1 MKGKQ
6 TLSAP
11 CEEIF
16 IMKKTYSLGIAALLL
31 VALLASCA
39 TTASSE
45 AEQIPAA
52 PAAVPAAPVEAPKAE
67 AAPAVAPAPVK
78 EAPAPSAA
86 PVVEAPATPTLAE
99 RIDAANA
106 SNITVDEALDI
117 AYQLTDPANDP
128 DGTLTAKAL
137 AKADEIV
144 TSLIDGAMSEE
155 EIDAYINLMDEGMA
169 AYGDYVK
176 ALGIDVQPYFD
187 MAKERKVAIEAYNKN
202 SYYYYLKQ
210 YRKDGRY
217 KKELSELLTQKN
229 AKKN

>member
-1 MKGKQ
+1 
-6 TLSAP
+6 
-11 CEEIF
+11 
-16 IMKKTYSLGIAALLL
+16 MKKTYSLGIAALLL

-39 TTASSE
+39 TTASPE
-45 AEQIPAA
+45 AEQILAV

-67 AAPAVAPAPVK
+67 PAPAAAPAPVK
-78 EAPAPSAA
+78 EASAPAPSAA
-86 PVVEAPATPTLAE
+86 PVVEAPAAPTLAE

-128 DGTLTAKAL
+128 EGTLTAKAL

-176 ALGIDVQPYFD
+176 ALGINVQPYFD

>member
-1 MKGKQ
+1 
-6 TLSAP
+6 
-11 CEEIF
+11 
-16 IMKKTYSLGIAALLL
+16 MKKTYSLGIATLLL

-39 TTASSE
+39 TTASPE

-52 PAAVPAAPVEAPKAE
+52 PAAVPAAPVETPKAGPAPVA
-67 AAPAVAPAPVK
+67 AAPASAK
-78 EAPAPSAA
+78 EAPASAA
-86 PVVEAPATPTLAE
+86 PVVETPAPVAEAPAAPTLAE

-117 AYQLTDPANDP
+117 AYQLTNPANDP

-155 EIDAYINLMDEGMA
+155 EINAYIDLMNEGMD

-176 ALGIDVQPYFD
+176 ALGINVQPYFD
-187 MAKERKVAIEAYNKN
+187 MVQERKVAIEAYNKN

-217 KKELSELLTQKN
+217 KKELSELLTKKN

>member
-1 MKGKQ
+1 
-6 TLSAP
+6 
-11 CEEIF
+11 
-16 IMKKTYSLGIAALLL
+16 MKKTYSLGIAALLL

-39 TTASSE
+39 TTASPE

-67 AAPAVAPAPVK
+67 PAPAAAPAPVK
-78 EAPAPSAA
+78 EASAPAPSAA
-86 PVVEAPATPTLAE
+86 PVVEAPAAPTLAE

-176 ALGIDVQPYFD
+176 ALGINVQPYFD

>member
-1 MKGKQ
+1 
-6 TLSAP
+6 
-11 CEEIF
+11 
-16 IMKKTYSLGIAALLL
+16 MKKTYSLGIAALLL

-39 TTASSE
+39 TTASPE

-67 AAPAVAPAPVK
+67 PAPSAAPAPVK
-78 EAPAPSAA
+78 EASAPAPSAA
-86 PVVEAPATPTLAE
+86 PVVEAPAAPTLAE

-176 ALGIDVQPYFD
+176 ALGINVQPYFD